1 MHIVIF
7 NIMRIRL
14 LVIMRAKSSQALVA
28 QVGLHW
34 VDTTNQHVQSAI
46 EFLLVNDQRIVNI
59 TLDEIL
65 VMECGLGQVSELFE
79 QDDTVASAALRRLG
93 DECLSRIL
101 PQVVLKVPN
110 FIGQQETV
118 RHKLVIDWEEPLQ
131 PTYNNTEYILLG
143 KVVH

>member
-7 NIMRIRL
+7 NIMCIRL
-14 LVIMRAKSSQALVA
+14 LVIMGAKSCQALVA
-28 QVGLHW
+28 QVGLHR
-34 VDTTNQHVQSAI
+34 VDTANQYVQSAV
-46 EFLLVNDQRIVNI
+46 EFLLINDQRIVNI
-59 TLDEIL
+59 TLDEVL
-65 VMECGLGQVSELFE
+65 VMEGGLGQVSELFE
-79 QDDTVASAALRRLG
+79 QDDAVTAAALRRLR
-93 DECLSRIL
+93 DERLSRIL
-101 PQVVLKVPN
+101 PQVVLKIPN